1 MINQLNDDDEENI
14 YNLEFQTATTN
25 ISNLTVDDFDKLKA
39 YIIRLKN
46 QLEEEKSN
54 SKQAAEYGLSLLE
67 DSKKLQ
73 SRIYEL
79 EGEIETYKTELETTN
94 LVCVYI
100 FFLKNPFKL
109 LFFYFAC
116 LQQTKK
122 QKLIKF

>member
-1 MINQLNDDDEENI
+1 MAEYCPNTQ
-14 YNLEFQTATTN
+14 
-25 ISNLTVDDFDKLKA
+25 VDDGNSIVAL
-39 YIIRLKN
+39 IGEN

-100 FFLKNPFKL
+100 F
-109 LFFYFAC
+109 
-116 LQQTKK
+116 
-122 QKLIKF
+122 

>member
-14 YNLEFQTATTN
+14 YNLEFQTATSN

-39 YIIRLKN
+39 YIIRLRN

-94 LVCVYI
+94 LVCIHI
-100 FFLKNPFKL
+100 FIIYYSFKL
-109 LFFYFAC
+109 FYYYY
-116 LQQTKK
+116 LHVYK
-122 QKLIKF
+122 